1 MKKFLKLILK
11 IIISIIVLFL
21 IVLIIY
27 QIVPSPSRTVRYFF
41 TYLMDENYNKAYQLI
56 DGEYKISRGSLEK
69 FTIDYREAVRSGTR
83 TKKITIERVKK
94 TDNRNQ
100 RIVDV
105 VVRIL
110 YQGGL
115 VDTNGSYLLEKIPNK
130 GWRIVKNVS
139 SERK

>member
-1 MKKFLKLILK
+1 ME
-11 IIISIIVLFL
+11 
-21 IVLIIY
+21 
-27 QIVPSPSRTVRYFF
+27 
-41 TYLMDENYNKAYQLI
+41 ENYSKAYQLI

-69 FTIDYREAVRSGTR
+69 FTKDYREAVRSGTR

-94 TDNRNQ
+94 TENSNQ

-115 VDTNGSYLLEKIPNK
+115 VDTNGSYLLEKIQHK
-130 GWRIVKNVS
+130 GWRIIKNVS
-139 SERK
+139 SERKK